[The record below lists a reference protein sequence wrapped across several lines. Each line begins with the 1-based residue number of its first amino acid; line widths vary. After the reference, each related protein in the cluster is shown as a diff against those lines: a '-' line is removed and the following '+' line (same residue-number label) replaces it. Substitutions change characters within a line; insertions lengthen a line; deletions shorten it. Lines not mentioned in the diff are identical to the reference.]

1 MVLPKV
7 NKTYFQEREGVLKVG
22 LIINSLGLIFR
33 ETSNA
38 DVGVDGMA
46 EYVSDEGNA
55 TGKIIGLQIKS
66 GESYFNEKDD
76 YFKFYFDK
84 KHREYWETFP
94 IPLILLLHNPITNQ
108 IYYVDVRHYFR
119 NPKNLDKKY
128 IEVDKLNIL
137 KSKSDIFYT
146 SGVKNT
152 KSREDFLGL
161 GINNLIRAL
170 NEKKLEFKDEI
181 DSIEVIMD
189 YDELFKYMMKMQ
201 TNNPEFNLSFF
212 DLFVGGITNLGRS
225 LFFDFGLA
233 YNLVELLN
241 NTDYISCFE
250 SDHNFL
256 YKYVRFLINQNIA
269 NIDFSDFLIDFDER
283 SIQPILFVPLTER
296 SRLYLEYLY
305 KKIKEILNQENTCI
319 ISESFIY
326 LDIKGNY
333 SKFSEMKKLKLLYKQ
348 EN

>member
-7 NKTYFQEREGVLKVG
+7 NKTYFQERDGVLKVG

-33 ETSNA
+33 ETPNA

-84 KHREYWETFP
+84 KHRTYWETFP

-161 GINNLIRAL
+161 GTNNLIRAL

-181 DSIEVIMD
+181 DS
-189 YDELFKYMMKMQ
+189 
-201 TNNPEFNLSFF
+201 S
-212 DLFVGGITNLGRS
+212 
-225 LFFDFGLA
+225 
-233 YNLVELLN
+233 
-241 NTDYISCFE
+241 
-250 SDHNFL
+250 
-256 YKYVRFLINQNIA
+256 
-269 NIDFSDFLIDFDER
+269 
-283 SIQPILFVPLTER
+283 ER